1 MNDPYSILGVGRGST
16 DAEIKSAYRKLAK
29 QYHPDIG
36 GDQEK
41 FAEINS
47 AYESIKDQ
55 AARQNF
61 DNGPSNFQQSHSPFE
76 HHFGANFDDIFDN
89 MFGRTTRRPHQTFR
103 QQANVNVTIHVT
115 LEDVYN
121 CVEKNINIT
130 MPNGVSKPVR
140 IRIPPGVIQGEHVRY
155 AGMAPDGND
164 LIANFKVSGH
174 PDFSVDGDNLIKKL
188 NINLKEAMLG
198 TDKIINTLDNRSI
211 KLHIKS
217 GTQSGTKLRIPES
230 GLPRKGKP
238 NGDLLVDIRVKIPA
252 LVESDLQKTFAEVL
266 NENTK

>member
-1 MNDPYSILGVGRGST
+1 
-16 DAEIKSAYRKLAK
+16 
-29 QYHPDIG
+29 
-36 GDQEK
+36 
-41 FAEINS
+41 
-47 AYESIKDQ
+47 
-55 AARQNF
+55 
-61 DNGPSNFQQSHSPFE
+61 
-76 HHFGANFDDIFDN
+76 
-89 MFGRTTRRPHQTFR
+89 
-103 QQANVNVTIHVT
+103 
-115 LEDVYN
+115 
-121 CVEKNINIT
+121 
-130 MPNGVSKPVR
+130 MPNGISKPVR
-140 IRIPPGVIQGEHVRY
+140 IRIPPGVIQGERVRY

-230 GLPRKGKP
+230 GLPRKGKS

-252 LVESDLQKTFAEVL
+252 LVESDLEKTFAEVL